1 MFDNR
6 APRVQPIPQGPAE
19 SEVVKESVH
28 WSVMND
34 GGILPALAKIAYSS
48 ISL

>member
-1 MFDNR
+1 MYVNG
-6 APRVQPIPQGPAE
+6 APKVQPIPHGPAE

-28 WSVMND
+28 WSVMNYV
-34 GGILPALAKIAYSS
+34 GIQRVLAMIAYSS

>member
-1 MFDNR
+1 MFDNG
-6 APRVQPIPQGPAE
+6 APKVQPIPQGPAE

-34 GGILPALAKIAYSS
+34 GGTLPALAKIAYSS